1 MRGVFALAQHGQR
14 EVNYITQRCGEDAL
28 QLCLGVGAVFALPEC
43 VRAAVGTTGH
53 SIAGGQ
59 CELIQASS
67 SEVRSGQ

>member
-1 MRGVFALAQHGQR
+1 MDRGKLITLHNGVAKTPCSSAWGSGQ
-14 EVNYITQRCGEDAL
+14 L
-28 QLCLGVGAVFALPEC
+28 FALPEC